1 VQSSPGAY
9 LDEWT
14 LIVPVKQTTLAK
26 SRLTGLEPDVRRRL
40 AVAFAQ
46 DVVSAAVACPDVAR
60 VLVVTNDP
68 VAPILGELGADVIPD
83 VPDSGLNAALRYAAE
98 RVRDDRRDA
107 AIAALSSDLPSVRA
121 SDLSRALTAAPG
133 PRWFVADLA
142 GVGTTMLA
150 ASTGQQW
157 APRFGPGSRAAHAAD
172 AMVELDAPDLDRL
185 RRDVDTPDD
194 LSDAYRRGVGVWTAD
209 VLATLDTSLR
219 L

>member
-1 VQSSPGAY
+1 MQSSPGAQPA
-9 LDEWT
+9 EWT

-26 SRLTGLEPDVRRRL
+26 SRLTGLEPDIRRRL

-46 DVVSAAVACPDVAR
+46 DVISAAVACPDVVR
-60 VLVVTNDP
+60 VVVVTNDP
-68 VAPILGELGADVIPD
+68 VAPVLRELGADVIPD
-83 VPDSGLNAALRYAAE
+83 APDSGLNAALRYAAE
-98 RVRDDRRDA
+98 QVREDRRDA
-107 AIAALSSDLPSVRA
+107 AIAAVSSDLPSVRA
-121 SDLSRALTAAPG
+121 SDLSRALTAMPG

-150 ASTGQQW
+150 ASRGQQW
-157 APRFGPGSRAAHAAD
+157 APQFGPGSRAAHASD
-172 AMVELDAPDLDRL
+172 GVVELDAPDLDRL

>member
-1 VQSSPGAY
+1 MQSSPGAH
-9 LDEWT
+9 LDGWT

-46 DVVSAAVACPDVAR
+46 DVVSAAVACPDVVR
-60 VLVVTNDP
+60 VVVVTNDP
-68 VAPILGELGADVIPD
+68 VAPVLSELGADVIPD
-83 VPDSGLNAALRYAAE
+83 VPDAGLNAALSYAAE
-98 RVRDDRRDA
+98 RVREDRRDA
-107 AIAALSSDLPSVRA
+107 PIAALSSDLPSVRA
-121 SDLSRALTAAPG
+121 SDLSRALTATPE

-142 GVGTTMLA
+142 GIGTTMLA
-150 ASTGQQW
+150 ASRGQQW
-157 APRFGPGSRAAHAAD
+157 APRFGPGSRAAHASD
-172 AMVELDAPDLDRL
+172 GMVELDAADLDRL

-194 LSDAYRRGVGVWTAD
+194 LADAYRRGVGVWTAD